1 MQSGNSRHMANPAD
15 FQAGIHP
22 VAQAGGIAQQEC
34 PGKGRGILRNAGLQN
49 CLNPVPQPRRDIPPR
64 RVCMGRNGNLVR
76 LIRQQ
81 KNAVA
86 RVIGSAFLRRSGAE
100 TELAGDGVPGFQRFA
115 QIQIRPK
122 AVRLP
127 FQLHRAVHADAVCRF
142 VAVVRHP
149 DDCICRLPVHRSGG
163 IQIKAVVQN
172 EPANSHGKAKKNRG
186 NPPE

>member
-1 MQSGNSRHMANPAD
+1 MANPAD
-15 FQAGIHP
+15 FQTGIYRIT
-22 VAQAGGIAQQEC
+22 QASGITQQKR
-34 PGKGRGILRNAGLQN
+34 PGKGSGILRNEGLQN

-64 RVCMGRNGNLVR
+64 CACMGRNGNLVH

-81 KNAVA
+81 ENAVA

-115 QIQIRPK
+115 QIQIRPQT
-122 AVRLP
+122 VRLP
-127 FQLHRAVHADAVCRF
+127 FQLHHAVHADTVCRL

-149 DDCICRLPVHRSGG
+149 DDCVCRFSVHRSGG

-172 EPANSHGKAKKNRG
+172 EPAHSHGKAKKNRG